1 MLCHCYDSFIYFH
14 CPPIVEG
21 QPLQSL
27 YPKNNEVFT
36 STVFPS
42 LSNINLSSTLCFS
55 ISHVPS
61 IFRTT
66 VISNFPNIII
76 IFISILKIYNN
87 FPLQA
92 VEIYSYYIHTN
103 GREYPSTLIHSNL
116 LKRGLVIHNR
126 DSQHTCLI
134 EKSPSINLFSIFLFV
149 QLSFTQRYLSRIS
162 SDSHNTT
169 TSIPQL
175 LNLLP
180 PNLLKF
186 YTK

>member
-1 MLCHCYDSFIYFH
+1 LLFH
-14 CPPIVEG
+14 
-21 QPLQSL
+21 LTRSL
-27 YPKNNEVFT
+27 DLSHHRHLKI
-36 STVFPS
+36 ST
-42 LSNINLSSTLCFS
+42 
-55 ISHVPS
+55 
-61 IFRTT
+61 
-66 VISNFPNIII
+66 NIII

-149 QLSFTQRYLSRIS
+149 QLSFTQRYLSTILP
-162 SDSHNTT
+162 SHNYSAFYHLSTLSSILSKYHQDVVQPLHYF
-169 TSIPQL
+169 TSHH
-175 LNLLP
+175 P
-180 PNLLKF
+180 PPLKLSHLSPGSSC
-186 YTK
+186 TPS